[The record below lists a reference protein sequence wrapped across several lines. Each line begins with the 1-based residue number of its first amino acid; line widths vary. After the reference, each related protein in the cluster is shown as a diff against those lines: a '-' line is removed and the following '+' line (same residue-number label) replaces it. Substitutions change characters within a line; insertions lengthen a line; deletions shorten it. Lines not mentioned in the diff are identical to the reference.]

1 MFTFHMRFFSLSAAL
16 SESFSLR
23 LAEQEFSY
31 ELFEVVALHVL
42 PISSCFG
49 TVGHASKGSC
59 YGHGTAAIACCTVKC
74 ELNLLL
80 VTAVSNM

>member
-1 MFTFHMRFFSLSAAL
+1 MTLWTLFSKDGFSILMFTFHMRFFSLSAAL

-49 TVGHASKGSC
+49 TVGHA
-59 YGHGTAAIACCTVKC
+59 
-74 ELNLLL
+74 
-80 VTAVSNM
+80 

>member
-49 TVGHASKGSC
+49 TVAHA
-59 YGHGTAAIACCTVKC
+59 
-74 ELNLLL
+74 
-80 VTAVSNM
+80 